1 MQSSKRESERL
12 RQTLEQEVERRREC
26 EASVAERETELAQ
39 ALRRLGEFERV
50 SIRNKTFVAPQNF
63 FYHRK
68 IFRANLKITKN
79 FITM

>member
-12 RQTLEQEVERRREC
+12 RQALEQEVERRREC

-50 SIRNKTFVAPQNF
+50 SIRNKTFVAPQN
-63 FYHRK
+63 
-68 IFRANLKITKN
+68 I
-79 FITM
+79 FITEKYFVQT